1 MHFLPKRS
9 IIVQHTAVKQKFT
22 DEEMNV
28 NARARRGGY
37 RPRPINGL
45 TGNQLKLIGVMA
57 MLADHIGAVIIQSGI
72 LHARDPLMYS
82 MIIATPEGHRWML
95 IGRVC
100 RFAGRLAF
108 PIFAYLLVEGF
119 AHTRSRLRY
128 ALSLGILALAAEVPF
143 NLAIF
148 DSLLHPAYQ
157 NVVFTLLIGLL
168 VLCAVDYF
176 DNLPLQLLLIAA
188 GCGLSWVIKSDYNV
202 LGVLLIAGLYMFRRN
217 DTAQL
222 ACGITLSAMESV
234 GYFCISALS
243 YVPIVLYNGRR
254 GAFGFKYV
262 FYVFYPLH
270 FLALYALAKWFSAY
284 GAQLLR

>member
-9 IIVQHTAVKQKFT
+9 IIIRYVAAKHKNTG
-22 DEEMNV
+22 EEMNL
-28 NARARRGGY
+28 NARVRRRGCY
-37 RPRPINGL
+37 RGPINGL

-57 MLADHIGAVIIQSGI
+57 MLADHVGAVMIQSGI
-72 LHARDPLMYS
+72 LHAGDPLMYH
-82 MIIATPEGHRWML
+82 MIIATPEGQRWLL

-108 PIFAYLLVEGF
+108 PIFAYLVVEGF
-119 AHTRSRLRY
+119 THTRSRLRY
-128 ALSLGILALAAEVPF
+128 ALSLGILAVVAEVPF
-143 NLAIF
+143 DLAIF
-148 DSLLHPAYQ
+148 GSFFHPAYQ

-217 DTAQL
+217 DIAQL
-222 ACGITLSAMESV
+222 ACGIALSALESV

-254 GAFGFKYV
+254 GAYGFKYA

-270 FLALYALAKWFSAY
+270 LLVLYALAKWFSAY
-284 GAQLLR
+284 GAQLIR

>member
-1 MHFLPKRS
+1 M
-9 IIVQHTAVKQKFT
+9 
-22 DEEMNV
+22 
-28 NARARRGGY
+28 NARVRRRGYY
-37 RPRPINGL
+37 RRPVSGL

-72 LHARDPLMYS
+72 LHARDPLMYG

-128 ALSLGILALAAEVPF
+128 ALSLGILAFVSEVPF
-143 NLAIF
+143 DLAVYNNVF
-148 DSLLHPAYQ
+148 HPAYQ
-157 NVVFTLLIGLL
+157 NVVFTLFIGLL
-168 VLCAVDYF
+168 VLWIVDYF
-176 DNLPLQLLLIAA
+176 DNLPVQLVLIAA
-188 GCGLSWVIKSDYNV
+188 GCGLSWVLKSDYNV

-222 ACGITLSAMESV
+222 VCGVALSALESV
-234 GYFCISALS
+234 GYFCISALA

-254 GAFGFKYV
+254 GAYGLKYV
-262 FYVFYPLH
+262 FYAFYPAHL
-270 FLALYALAKWFSAY
+270 LVLYAVANWFSAY
-284 GAQLLR
+284 GAGLLQ

>member
-1 MHFLPKRS
+1 
-9 IIVQHTAVKQKFT
+9 
-22 DEEMNV
+22 MNV
-28 NARARRGGY
+28 NARVRRRGYY
-37 RPRPINGL
+37 RGPISGL
-45 TGNQLKLIGVMA
+45 TGNQLKIIGVMA

-72 LHARDPLMYS
+72 LHAREPLMYS

-143 NLAIF
+143 DLAVYNNWF
-148 DSLLHPAYQ
+148 HPAYQ
-157 NVVFTLLIGLL
+157 NAVFTLLIGLL
-168 VLCAVDYF
+168 VLCIVDYF
-176 DNLPLQLLLIAA
+176 DNLPLQLVLIAA
-188 GCGLSWVIKSDYNV
+188 GCGLSWVVKSDYNV

-222 ACGITLSAMESV
+222 VCGIALSALESV
-234 GYFCISALS
+234 GYFCISALA

-254 GAFGFKYV
+254 GASGLKYV
-262 FYVFYPLH
+262 FYAFYPIHL
-270 FLALYALAKWFSAY
+270 LVLYAAAKWFSVY
-284 GAQLLR
+284 GAKLIQ